1 MLIMCLLTT
10 IMIYL
15 LLYNYL
21 VDKNRVRRRLLYV
34 TFYK

>member
-1 MLIMCLLTT
+1 MT
-10 IMIYL
+10 IMKYL

-21 VDKNRVRRRLLYV
+21 VDKIRVRRHLLYV

>member
-1 MLIMCLLTT
+1 MT
-10 IMIYL
+10 IMKYL

-21 VDKNRVRRRLLYV
+21 VDKIRVRWRLLYV